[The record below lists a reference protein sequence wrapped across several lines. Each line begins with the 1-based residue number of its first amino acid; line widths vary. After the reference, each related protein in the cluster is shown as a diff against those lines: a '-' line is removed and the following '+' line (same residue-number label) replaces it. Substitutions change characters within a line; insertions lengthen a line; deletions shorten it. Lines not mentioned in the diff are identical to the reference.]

1 MKCLAAHREPPP
13 PAHTTRWGKIR
24 FSPRHTI
31 LNEVIAGFLWM
42 DMDLPQDVSRDEI
55 EDLARRLISSIEA
68 KADEHVIE
76 GALVHFQRNQLY
88 KSTKPLNLRK
98 LAQRAVVAVKAA

>member
-1 MKCLAAHREPPP
+1 MKSSRA
-13 PAHTTRWGKIR
+13 
-24 FSPRHTI
+24 FSGWTWICPK
-31 LNEVIAGFLWM
+31 
-42 DMDLPQDVSRDEI
+42 
-55 EDLARRLISSIEA
+55 ISSIEA